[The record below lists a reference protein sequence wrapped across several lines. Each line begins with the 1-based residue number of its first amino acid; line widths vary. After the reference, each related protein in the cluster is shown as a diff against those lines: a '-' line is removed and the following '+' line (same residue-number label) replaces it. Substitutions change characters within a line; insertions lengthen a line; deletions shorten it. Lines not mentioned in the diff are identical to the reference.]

1 MYIRHHCRNF
11 LIISAVQGLAKL
23 NAMKKILIIEDEKDI
38 IDIATIIL
46 EDEGYEVSSIS
57 EYPGFEEK
65 VNDSKADLVLLDLNL
80 QGYHGKDI
88 CKYIKGNDDLKQTS
102 VVLMSANRDIKAVKE
117 ESGADAYIAKPFDL
131 ADFIMTVRTNL
142 NLAS

>member
-1 MYIRHHCRNF
+1 
-11 LIISAVQGLAKL
+11 
-23 NAMKKILIIEDEKDI
+23 MKKILIIEDEKDI
-38 IDIATIIL
+38 IDIATLIL

-65 VNDSKADLVLLDLNL
+65 INDSKADLVLLDLNL

-102 VVLMSANRDIKAVKE
+102 VVLMSANRDIKAVQE

-131 ADFIMTVRTNL
+131 ADFITTVRTNL